1 MRQVYRFWWLGWAL
15 FGQGLYFPPVG
26 DTTWAR
32 ISPATLGWCQP
43 ALDSLLEF
51 VGSTRT
57 KAFLLLQ
64 DGRLAVEAYFGGF
77 GRDSFWYW
85 ASAGKTLTAF
95 LVGKAQE
102 EGYLRLTDTTSR
114 FLGVGWTSCLPEK
127 ERLITIWHQL
137 TMTTGLSDQ
146 GPDPDCTDPACLVC
160 LADAGTRWAYH
171 NAPYTLLHRVLEQA
185 TGLSTQAYYASRV
198 GNRIGMRGLWV
209 PIGYNKVFFS
219 DARSM
224 ARFGL
229 LLLAKGMWNGDTLL
243 RDTAY
248 LSQMTRPSQTLNP
261 SYGYLTWLNG
271 QSAYRVPG
279 LQVLFPGPLTPS
291 APPDMYAAI
300 GKNAQVL
307 CVVPSQRLVLVRLGE
322 SPDSGGAVPLRY
334 VEELWQRLRRVLCET
349 AALQTQSPPFS
360 LQVFPTP
367 AAEAMTVTFSLAQPG
382 FVTLRAYDLF
392 GREVGVLMQGPL
404 PAGMHR
410 FRWDVSQVPPGWY
423 GLHLQ
428 TATGSERRL
437 VCVSR

>member
-1 MRQVYRFWWLGWAL
+1 MRIGYKLAWLGWSL
-15 FGQGLYFPPVG
+15 FGQGLYFPPVE

-32 ISPATLGWCQP
+32 VSPAALGWCQP
-43 ALDSLLEF
+43 ALDSLLDF

-57 KAFLLLQ
+57 KAFLILQ
-64 DGRLAVEAYFGGF
+64 DGQLAVEAYFGGF
-77 GRDSFWYW
+77 GRDSLWYW

-95 LVGKAQE
+95 LIGKAQE
-102 EGYLRLTDTTSR
+102 EGYLRLTDTVAR
-114 FLGVGWTSCLPEK
+114 FLGVGWTSCPPEK
-127 ERLITIWHQL
+127 ERLITLWHQL

-146 GPDPDCTDPACLVC
+146 VPDPDCTDPACLVC
-160 LADAGTRWAYH
+160 WADAGTRWAYH

-198 GNRIGMRGLWV
+198 GSRIGMRGLWV
-209 PIGYNKVFFS
+209 PVGYNKIFFS

-229 LLLAKGMWNGDTLL
+229 LLLAKGVWNGDTLL

-248 LSQMTRPSQTLNP
+248 LGQMTRPSQPLNP

-271 QSAYRVPG
+271 QSAFMLPG
-279 LQVLFPGPLTPS
+279 LQVVFSGSLTPS

-322 SPDSGGAVPLRY
+322 APDSGGAVPIRY
-334 VEELWQRLRRVLCET
+334 VEELWQRLKRVFCL
-349 AALQTQSPPFS
+349 AAGLESPTPLLSF
-360 LQVFPTP
+360 QVFPSP
-367 AAEAMTVTFSLAQPG
+367 ASETITVAFRLAQSG
-382 FVTLRAYDLF
+382 SVTLRAYDLY
-392 GREVGVLMQGPL
+392 GRQVVTLVEGPL

-410 FRWDVSQVPPGWY
+410 FKWDVSQVPAGWY

-428 TATGSERRL
+428 TATGSERRWVYVL
-437 VCVSR
+437 R